1 MKIHNYTTIKRISK
15 EIKPKLNAII
25 FNENLKI
32 CCNCYYFKKYISK
45 DLYEYPDE
53 NINLSKCL
61 KFGYKNMVSGEIEYD
76 LASKTRDGVK
86 LCGKNG
92 IFFTPTTSLTN

>member
-1 MKIHNYTTIKRISK
+1 
-15 EIKPKLNAII
+15 
-25 FNENLKI
+25 
-32 CCNCYYFKKYISK
+32 
-45 DLYEYPDE
+45 
-53 NINLSKCL
+53 
-61 KFGYKNMVSGEIEYD
+61 MVSGEIEYD